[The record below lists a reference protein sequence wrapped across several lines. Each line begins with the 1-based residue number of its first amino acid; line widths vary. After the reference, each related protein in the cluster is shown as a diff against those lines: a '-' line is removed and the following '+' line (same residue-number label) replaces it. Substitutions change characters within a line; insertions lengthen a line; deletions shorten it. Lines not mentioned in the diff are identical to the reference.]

1 MGKRYEDK
9 EMVKWLKML
18 WRDFKEFCRELWH
31 LQEDGDKKNVI
42 KEGEN
47 FWKRLKTR
55 NLTLEEV
62 LHLSMWVGFLGI
74 VIFWSVLY
82 RFGIEIKKITF
93 FCIMLAILAIFIFL
107 LGLLLRKKTPANI
120 AMVIAIGVGM
130 TWFWLVLYFFDRLI
144 RYDWTKEPP
153 FAIFSDPGAYVGILF
168 ALPIS
173 FITYELI
180 RKFLE
185 RRKAAR

>member
-1 MGKRYEDK
+1 
-9 EMVKWLKML
+9 MVKWLKML

-62 LHLSMWVGFLGI
+62 LHFSMWFGFLGI
-74 VIFWSVLY
+74 VIFSIV
-82 RFGIEIKKITF
+82 F
-93 FCIMLAILAIFIFL
+93 FYWLEMKMSPMNFFYIMLAILAIFIFL
-107 LGLLLRKKTPANI
+107 FGLLLRKKTPVNI
-120 AMVIAIGVGM
+120 AMVIAIGLGM